1 MLKNISPLFSPEL
14 LATIY
19 SMGHGEELVLADAH
33 FPCHQFNDH
42 VIRADGLSVTD
53 LLAAIL
59 PLYELDGYAPSAV
72 IMMEAVSGDTLDP
85 AVEKCYLQPI
95 LANTELDIEVLR
107 VERFAFYERVKNAHC
122 VVATGDTAKYG
133 NIIIKKGVTP
143 VASGGASE

>member
-19 SMGHGEELVLADAH
+19 AMGHGEELVLTDAH

-42 VIRADGLSVTD
+42 VIRADGLSVAD
-53 LLAAIL
+53 LLGAIL
-59 PLYELDGYAPSAV
+59 PLYELDSYAPSPV

-85 AVEKCYLQPI
+85 DVEARYMEQINKYSD
-95 LANTELDIEVLR
+95 LDIEVMR
-107 VERFAFYERVKNAHC
+107 IDRYAFYDRVKSAHA
-122 VVATGDTAKYG
+122 VVATGEVAKYG

-143 VASGGASE
+143 V

>member
-33 FPCHQFNDH
+33 FPCHQFNDN
-42 VIRADGLSVTD
+42 VIRADGLNVSD
-53 LLAAIL
+53 LLGAIM
-59 PLYELDGYAPSAV
+59 PLYELDAYAPSAV

-85 AVEKCYLQPI
+85 AVEERYLEPI
-95 LANTELDIEVLR
+95 LANTELDIEVFR
-107 VERFAFYERVKNAHC
+107 VERFAFYERVKSARA

-143 VASGGASE
+143 VA